1 VLIFNH
7 CPKSFNIA
15 KAKDFYNTSKKA
27 LAEEARTRL
36 PEITDGQILRIKL
49 VD

>member
-7 CPKSFNIA
+7 CPKAFNIA
-15 KAKDFYNTSKKA
+15 KAKVFYNTSLKA

-36 PEITDGQILRIKL
+36 PEITDGQILLIKL